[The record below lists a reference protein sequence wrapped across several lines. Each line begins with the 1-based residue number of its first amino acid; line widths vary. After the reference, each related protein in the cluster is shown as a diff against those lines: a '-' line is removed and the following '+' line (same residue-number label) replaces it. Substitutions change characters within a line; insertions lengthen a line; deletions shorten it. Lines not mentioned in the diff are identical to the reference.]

1 MNFIIPAFLNLT
13 MSYQAKIK
21 RYLQIL
27 QLIEKQ
33 KFPTISEMLNNISE
47 AGIKIS
53 DRQLKRDL
61 ESLRYEF
68 GVDIQ
73 YSFGKRGY
81 FVQNEDLTFPYFLK
95 LLEFSQSIDLL
106 TSYLKDG
113 SAIAEI
119 IEFEDY
125 NSFRGL
131 QYIRD
136 LAYAIQSQSEIS
148 IEYKRFG
155 SETTK
160 NYCFQPYLLRE
171 YMNRWYVIGHLSE
184 SNEIRTFGL
193 DRIMGLTNTGL
204 KFKRI
209 KKNDVSRLFPNVIG
223 INASEQ
229 DKVEEIELVCQ
240 SFQGNLLK
248 SLPLHASQKVIK
260 ETDNEIAFLYHLVV
274 NLELKQR
281 LLMIS
286 TQAKVTKPL
295 NLKTEMEAM
304 IAEAIDFYKK

>member
-1 MNFIIPAFLNLT
+1 

-27 QLIEKQ
+27 QHIEKQ
-33 KFPTISEMLNNISE
+33 KFPTISEMLDRISE
-47 AGIKIS
+47 SGIKIS
-53 DRQLKRDL
+53 ERQLKRDL

-73 YSFGKRGY
+73 YSVGKRGY
-81 FVQNEDLTFPYFLK
+81 FIQNEDLTFPYFLK

-125 NSFRGL
+125 NSFKGL
-131 QYIRD
+131 QFIRD
-136 LAYAIQSQSEIS
+136 IAHAIQSQTEIKL
-148 IEYKRFG
+148 EYKRFDAEIAK
-155 SETTK
+155 S
-160 NYCFQPYLLRE
+160 YRFQPYLLRE
-171 YMNRWYVIGHLSE
+171 YMNRWYAIGHLSE
-184 SNEIRTFGL
+184 TNEIRTFGL
-193 DRIMGLTNTGL
+193 DRIVGLTDSGV

-209 KKNDVSRLFPNVIG
+209 RKNDVSRLFPNVIG
-223 INASEQ
+223 IHASEQ
-229 DKVEEIELVCQ
+229 DIAEEIELVCQ

-248 SLPLHASQKVIK
+248 TLPLHASQRLIR
-260 ETDNEIAFLYHLVV
+260 ETDCEITFTYNLVV

-281 LLMIS
+281 LLMMA
-286 TQAKVTKPL
+286 TQAKVTKPSS
-295 NLKTEMEAM
+295 LKTEMETM
-304 IAEAIDFYKK
+304 IAEAMDFYKTQTMAR